1 MKPTDRTPSEII
13 DYIGDLIRER
23 EQKSLPTFYTIGI
36 EQYEK
41 NTPVAEKEEGYD
53 NFKKQVMKY
62 MSDYNLTAITVQLF
76 SGKSRNVK
84 SPFQTFKVLLKKQN
98 PSIHLG
104 FIEKEPVN
112 EVQQLESS
120 IPVGRYYDEKFE
132 LQMRIMRIEMD
143 KQNLTER
150 LIQLTE
156 RYEDKLK
163 DQDSRNAEKIK
174 VLEDQIHELEQEIND
189 FEIEIAK
196 NEKDKHNSFGNI
208 ALGSISARAIE
219 GFAKSTMGTGLLK
232 GLLGDAGYETLQGHL
247 AGIENEKI
255 EAPDKPT
262 ARIITDTTSNND
274 PRTLALNYIQKVGE
288 SLPDMYLRML
298 YDIAETAQKNVQ
310 DLQVVWNVMQQIK
323 QQRSKTSE
331 EKKEPET
338 SEPSDNIK
346 DEGDNT
352 PNPDDLTNIP

>member
-84 SPFQTFKVLLKKQN
+84 SPFQTFKVQLKKQN

-104 FIEKEPVN
+104 FIEKEPAN

-132 LQMRIMRIEMD
+132 LQMRIMRCEMD
-143 KQNLTER
+143 KQNLTDR
-150 LIQLTE
+150 VLQLTE

-163 DQDSRNAEKIK
+163 DQDLRNAEKIK
-174 VLEDQIHELEQEIND
+174 VLEDEIHELEQEIHD
-189 FEIEIAK
+189 FEMEIAK

-219 GFAKSTMGTGLLK
+219 SFAKSNMGTGLLK
-232 GLLGDAGYETLQGHL
+232 GLLGDAGFETLQGHL
-247 AGIENEKI
+247 AGIESEKT
-255 EAPDKPT
+255 ETREKPT
-262 ARIITDTTSNND
+262 ARIITEPANNND
-274 PRTLALNYIQKVGE
+274 PRTHALNYIQKVGE
-288 SLPDMYLRML
+288 SLSDMYLRML
-298 YDIAETAQKNVQ
+298 YDIVETAQKNVQ
-310 DLQVVWNVMQQIK
+310 DLQVIWNVMQQIK
-323 QQRSKTSE
+323 QQRAKTAEVKKDPETPEPSNDIE
-331 EKKEPET
+331 EKEDEEP
-338 SEPSDNIK
+338 NQ
-346 DEGDNT
+346 
-352 PNPDDLTNIP
+352 DDLTNIP